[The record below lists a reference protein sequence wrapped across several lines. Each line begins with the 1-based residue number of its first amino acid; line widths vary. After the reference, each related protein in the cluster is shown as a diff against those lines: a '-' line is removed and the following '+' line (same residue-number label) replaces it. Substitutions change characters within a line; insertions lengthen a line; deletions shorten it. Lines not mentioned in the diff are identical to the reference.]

1 MGPVETVALK
11 ILENYPIYKTL
22 PASIS
27 GKYHIGET
35 QQQHVQNAVNVMKHL
50 CDEFAINEHDR
61 DLLIGATYLHD
72 IGLYIITK
80 KGKTDI
86 IGWKYYEETDYSRH
100 HALAALHPIIGAAL
114 LDNYNM
120 PRKEEVKR
128 LVAVHMSHWL
138 PMCPQ
143 PETFYERLICI
154 ADYVASRGG
163 AIIADPKRSA
173 QTHKYK

>member
-1 MGPVETVALK
+1 MGPIETIALK
-11 ILENYPIYKTL
+11 ILKDYPIYESL

-35 QQQHVQNAVNVMKHL
+35 QKQHVQNAVNVMKHL
-50 CDEFAINEHDR
+50 CDEFAINEADR

-72 IGLYIITK
+72 IGLYIITQ
-80 KGKTDI
+80 KGKSDVN
-86 IGWKYYEETDYSRH
+86 GWKYFDKTDYSRH
-100 HALAALHPIIGAAL
+100 HALSALHPIIGASL

-120 PRKEEVKR
+120 PRKEDVKR

-143 PETFYERLICI
+143 PDTFYEKLVCI
-154 ADYVASRGG
+154 ADYVASRGSS
-163 AIIADPKRSA
+163 IIDEPKRSA
-173 QTHKYK
+173 